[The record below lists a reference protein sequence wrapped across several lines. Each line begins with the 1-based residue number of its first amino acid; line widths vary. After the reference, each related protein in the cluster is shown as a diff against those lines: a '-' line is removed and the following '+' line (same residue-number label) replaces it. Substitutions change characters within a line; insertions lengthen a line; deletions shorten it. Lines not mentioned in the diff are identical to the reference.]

1 MGSSKQRII
10 QWNCRGI
17 RPRYEELLLLL
28 TLLRPSVFCLQETYL
43 KPEDT
48 FTFKGFNTYNHI
60 HSDCLRASGGSSIL
74 VHSSCPQREIKL
86 KTDLQAVAVS
96 VTLEKEITLCSIYIP
111 PSFALRSYHLNS
123 LLQQLPSPF
132 MLLGD
137 FNGHNVLWGSKD
149 NDPRGDLIEDFI
161 TQNDICLMNDK
172 SNTFLDSGKGTLSAL
187 DLSLCHPS
195 LYLDFDWS
203 VCEDQHGSDHFP
215 IVIESIK
222 TLEEDHN
229 PKWKLNKANWDLFHT
244 LCDESLTTTSLSD
257 STDRIADFTSS
268 LIDISEK
275 CIPKTSTNP
284 KKSNPWYNDDCKE
297 AIKQRKETL
306 SRFCKFPT
314 KDNLNTYRVFRAKA
328 RRTIKSSKR
337 KSWRAYVS
345 NLNYKTPI
353 KKVWDMV
360 RKISG
365 KSKSASHQHLNTNFN
380 GGAETKATTKKDIA
394 DTLGDAFSTNS
405 ANRNYSK
412 EFQNYQKQQEKIKLN
427 FKSSNNEEYNNPF
440 NLDELKDA
448 ISKSHD
454 TATGPDEIH
463 YQMLKH
469 LPLKSLQTL
478 LDIFNNMWETGKFPE
493 NWELATIIPIPKPG
507 KDHTE
512 PTNYRPI
519 ALTSCLC
526 KTLERMINARL
537 VWYLEINNLISP
549 VQSGFRSERSTNDN
563 LVRLETFIRD
573 AFVKKEHVVA
583 VFFDL
588 EKAYDTT
595 WKYGILRDLHELGV
609 KGRLANFLES
619 FLVERSFQVRVGST
633 LSDTFRL
640 SQGVPQGSILSTT
653 LFNIKINS
661 IMNCLDPKTDGS
673 LYVDDFCMCY
683 RSKSMRT
690 IERHLQQ
697 CINRIED
704 WALHNGFK
712 FSKSKTQCVHFC
724 QLRKVHDDPELY
736 LYGSLIPVVEDFKFL
751 GIIFDRKLSFIP
763 HIKYLKAKCLKAL
776 NLLKVLSH
784 TNWGADRTVLLQLYR
799 SLIRSKLDYGS
810 IVYGSA
816 RKSYLMML
824 DTVHH
829 QGLRLALGA
838 FRTSPVESLYVEAE
852 EPSLYLR
859 REKLALQY
867 AIRLAANPSNP
878 TFKVTFAP
886 HISQDLIDLYDNKP
900 NAIRSFGLRIAPLL
914 TSANINKE
922 QIETHSVS
930 EIPSWCIRKP
940 IIDLSLHSEK
950 KSESSPHLLK
960 QNFHELQSYYS
971 DHEHIYTD
979 GSKDEEKVGC
989 AAAKYDDCKK
999 MRIPD
1004 GSSVFTAEAK
1014 AIDLALDFVNT
1025 CTYTDKFVIFS
1036 DSLSVLQALNHTSSK
1051 NSQIQHL
1058 LLKHHEISSSKT
1070 VIYCWIPSHIGIYGN
1085 EKVDKNAKDSLNLEV
1100 TDFKIPFNNFKPFIN
1115 KYVCDKWQTLW
1126 NETPFNKLKEIEPI
1140 VNHHRLVPKLS
1151 RREEIVLAR
1160 LRIGHT
1166 RLTHSCLLK
1175 REERPYCIGCDTPFT
1190 VRHFLLDCA
1199 DFHRERRS
1207 LIQVNNLKD
1216 LFKDVSVENI
1226 LSFLK
1231 NINLFN
1237 KI

>member
-10 QWNCRGI
+10 QWNCRCI

-28 TLLRPSVFCLQETYL
+28 TLLRPSVFCLQKTYL

-96 VTLEKEITLCSIYIP
+96 VTLEKDITLCSIYIP
-111 PSFALRSYHLNS
+111 PSFALRPNHLNS

-478 LDIFNNMWETGKFPE
+478 LDIFNNMWETGKDPE

-519 ALTSCLC
+519 ALTNCLC

-573 AFVKKEHVVA
+573 AFVKKEHVVS

-712 FSKSKTQCVHFC
+712 FSKSKTQCVNFC

-852 EPSLYLR
+852 EPSLYPR
-859 REKLALQY
+859 AGPGVE
-867 AIRLAANPSNP
+867 
-878 TFKVTFAP
+878 
-886 HISQDLIDLYDNKP
+886 
-900 NAIRSFGLRIAPLL
+900 
-914 TSANINKE
+914 
-922 QIETHSVS
+922 
-930 EIPSWCIRKP
+930 
-940 IIDLSLHSEK
+940 
-950 KSESSPHLLK
+950 
-960 QNFHELQSYYS
+960 
-971 DHEHIYTD
+971 
-979 GSKDEEKVGC
+979 
-989 AAAKYDDCKK
+989 
-999 MRIPD
+999 
-1004 GSSVFTAEAK
+1004 
-1014 AIDLALDFVNT
+1014 
-1025 CTYTDKFVIFS
+1025 
-1036 DSLSVLQALNHTSSK
+1036 
-1051 NSQIQHL
+1051 
-1058 LLKHHEISSSKT
+1058 
-1070 VIYCWIPSHIGIYGN
+1070 
-1085 EKVDKNAKDSLNLEV
+1085 
-1100 TDFKIPFNNFKPFIN
+1100 
-1115 KYVCDKWQTLW
+1115 
-1126 NETPFNKLKEIEPI
+1126 
-1140 VNHHRLVPKLS
+1140 
-1151 RREEIVLAR
+1151 LAR
-1160 LRIGHT
+1160 RPPLAKSVRI
-1166 RLTHSCLLK
+1166 
-1175 REERPYCIGCDTPFT
+1175 
-1190 VRHFLLDCA
+1190 
-1199 DFHRERRS
+1199 
-1207 LIQVNNLKD
+1207 
-1216 LFKDVSVENI
+1216 
-1226 LSFLK
+1226 
-1231 NINLFN
+1231 
-1237 KI
+1237 